1 MKSILAIVLIVWS
14 AGVFAQKTKQ
24 TPPKLTNALIIGQL
38 DTPED
43 RYSLEIGLTD
53 LFSRNGIKAIPS
65 LNVLKLG
72 NDAQLLATDS
82 LQKIV
87 AAKGIDTYVLVTVRG
102 FDRKYQVANL
112 SDDFETALGQASF
125 FGLYREGAVSISVE
139 FKMFSNNKC
148 VYAEV
153 IKCGNI
159 GSRETVLKR
168 INKKVQKK
176 LNKKWR

>member
-1 MKSILAIVLIVWS
+1 MKAILALLLIVCS
-14 AGVFAQKTKQ
+14 TGVYAQKNKQ
-24 TPPKLTNALIIGQL
+24 APLKLTNALIIGQL

-43 RYSLEIGLTD
+43 RYSLEISITD
-53 LFSRNGIKAIPS
+53 IFSRNGIKAVPS

-87 AAKGIDTYVLVTVRG
+87 AAKGIDTYALVTVRG
-102 FDRKYQVANL
+102 FDRKYQVANM
-112 SDDFETALGQASF
+112 SDSFETALGQASF

-139 FKMFSNNKC
+139 FKFFRDNKC
-148 VYAEV
+148 VYAEI

-168 INKKVQKK
+168 VNKKVQKK
-176 LNKKWR
+176 LNRKWK